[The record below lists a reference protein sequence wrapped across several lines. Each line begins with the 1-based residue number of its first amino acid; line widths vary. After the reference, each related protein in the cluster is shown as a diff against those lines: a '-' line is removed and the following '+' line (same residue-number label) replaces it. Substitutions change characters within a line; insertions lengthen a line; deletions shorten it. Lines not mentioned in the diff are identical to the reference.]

1 MRGRCLGTVP
11 DPTHAM
17 GGMTRLMP
25 ERLMRPL
32 RSPSFRN
39 LALGKSISYLGDWLM
54 VAVLVGWVYQS
65 TSSVAQVALLMVVR
79 LVPPIVGGGLAASIV
94 DRLPRQRVLVW
105 SEIASAATIAGALAA
120 VMAGS
125 RPAVFALVGLCGL
138 VSMISTVAGNALIP
152 MVVEA
157 EELPAAN
164 GIHAVGQEAAMALGA
179 VAGGLTLALGGAPAG
194 LAANLASYGI
204 AVVLFARIRVADPVG
219 DAQAAKKRGGLVD
232 GLRYV
237 LGSRALTVVVGGFAV
252 ATLATGL
259 VNATL
264 PKFTSG
270 LGLGASG
277 YGWALASLAGGM
289 IAGEALTGAIAARI
303 EPRWLA
309 AGLAGMGVLFFAF
322 AWAGSAL
329 IALAFLFTFGIANGF
344 TEVVMMTA
352 IHQQADATHQ
362 GRVFGVGS
370 TLWRTTMLGAVAL
383 APAVDAVASSAQA
396 ITVAAVVLVVGAVLV
411 QLTLRPS
418 PRLATAPA

>member
-1 MRGRCLGTVP
+1 MAGLRKAL
-11 DPTHAM
+11 AS
-17 GGMTRLMP
+17 LIP
-25 ERLMRPL
+25 ERLERPL
-32 RSPSFRN
+32 RSSSFRK
-39 LALGKSISYLGDWLM
+39 LALGKSVSYLGDWLM

-65 TSSVAQVALLMVVR
+65 TSSVAQVALLMAVR
-79 LVPPIVGGGLAASIV
+79 LVPPIVGGSLAASIV

-105 SEIASAATIAGALAA
+105 SEIASAATIGGAFVG

-152 MVVEA
+152 MVVEPD
-157 EELPAAN
+157 ELPAAN
-164 GIHAVGQEAAMALGA
+164 GIHAVGQVAAMALGA

-204 AVVLFARIRVADPVG
+204 AVFLFARIRVEEVEVASS
-219 DAQAAKKRGGLVD
+219 RSRSGLVD

-237 LGSRALTVVVGGFAV
+237 LAHRGLTVVVGGFAV

-264 PKFTSG
+264 PKFTSD

-277 YGWALASLAGGM
+277 YGWALAALACGM
-289 IAGEALTGAIAARI
+289 IAGEALTGAIASRI

-309 AGLAGMGVLFFAF
+309 AGLAGMGLLFFAF
-322 AWAGSAL
+322 AWAGSAV
-329 IALAFLFTFGIANGF
+329 IALGFLVAFGVANGF

-352 IHQQADATHQ
+352 IHEQAEATHQ
-362 GRVFGVGS
+362 GRVFGVGA

-383 APAVDAVASSAQA
+383 APLVDAVASPEEA
-396 ITVAAVVLVVGAVLV
+396 ITVAAVVLFVGAVLV

-418 PRLATAPA
+418 PRLATVPA

>member
-1 MRGRCLGTVP
+1 LAGV
-11 DPTHAM
+11 
-17 GGMTRLMP
+17 TRLIP
-25 ERLMRPL
+25 ERLRRPL
-32 RSPSFRN
+32 RSPSFRR

-65 TSSVAQVALLMVVR
+65 TSSVAQVALLMVIR
-79 LVPPIVGGGLAASIV
+79 LVPPIVGGSLAASIV

-105 SEIASAATIAGALAA
+105 SEIASAATIGGALSG

-152 MVVEA
+152 MVVEQD
-157 EELPAAN
+157 ELPAAN
-164 GIHAVGQEAAMALGA
+164 GVHAVGQEAAMALGA

-204 AVVLFARIRVADPVG
+204 AVFLFARIRVEEVEAESG
-219 DAQAAKKRGGLVD
+219 RRRSGLVD

-237 LGSRALTVVVGGFAV
+237 LAHRALTVVVGGFAL

-264 PKFTSG
+264 PKFTSD

-277 YGWALASLAGGM
+277 YGWALAALACGM
-289 IAGEALTGAIAARI
+289 IAGEALTGAIAERI

-329 IALAFLFTFGIANGF
+329 IALGFLFTFGIANGF
-344 TEVVMMTA
+344 TEVVMMTS
-352 IHQQADATHQ
+352 IHQQADTTHQ

-383 APAVDAVASSAQA
+383 APAVDAVASPAEA
-396 ITVAAVVLVVGAVLV
+396 ITVAAVVLFVGAGLV
-411 QLTLRPS
+411 QVTLRPT

>member
-1 MRGRCLGTVP
+1 MRLI
-11 DPTHAM
+11 
-17 GGMTRLMP
+17 P
-25 ERLMRPL
+25 ERLRRPL
-32 RSPSFRN
+32 RSSSFRR

-65 TSSVAQVALLMVVR
+65 TSSVAQVALLMAVR

-105 SEIASAATIAGALAA
+105 SELASAATIAGALVA

-125 RPAVFALVGLCGL
+125 RPAVFALVGVCGL

-152 MVVEA
+152 MVVEQD
-157 EELPAAN
+157 ELAAAN

-179 VAGGLTLALGGAPAG
+179 VAGGLTLVVGGAPAG
-194 LAANLASYGI
+194 LAANLASYAI
-204 AVVLFARIRVADPVG
+204 AVFLFARMRVVELDG
-219 DAQAAKKRGGLVD
+219 AAVRRGGGGLID

-237 LGSRALTVVVGGFAV
+237 LGQRALTVVVGGFALG
-252 ATLATGL
+252 TLATGL

-270 LGLGASG
+270 LGLGSSG
-277 YGWALASLAGGM
+277 YGWALAALACGM
-289 IAGEALTGAIAARI
+289 IAGEALTGAIAERI
-303 EPRWLA
+303 EARWLG

-322 AWAGSAL
+322 AWAGSAV
-329 IALAFLFTFGIANGF
+329 IALVFLVMFGIANGF

-370 TLWRTTMLGAVAL
+370 TIWRTTMLGAVAL
-383 APAVDAVASSAQA
+383 APAVDAVASPAQA
-396 ITVAAVVLVVGAVLV
+396 ITVAAVVLFVGAVLV
-411 QLTLRPS
+411 EVTLRPS
-418 PRLATAPA
+418 LRTATATA